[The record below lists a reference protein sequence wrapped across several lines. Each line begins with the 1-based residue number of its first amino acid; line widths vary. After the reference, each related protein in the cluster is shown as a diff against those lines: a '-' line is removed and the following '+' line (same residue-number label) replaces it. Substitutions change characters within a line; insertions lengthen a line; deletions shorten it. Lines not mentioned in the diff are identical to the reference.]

1 MHLSLSPCVCKERR
15 AYDGA
20 QEAVR
25 RVDIPGGKQGGGAA
39 KAAEESEK
47 PEKRTA
53 EKEETLDE
61 LMAQLDS
68 LIGLET
74 VKREVRSLINLI
86 KVPWGR
92 VRMRQIYKTSESYF
106 TPWWQA
112 GSTLKKKLMAEGVSS
127 DEFRSFPSGHT
138 ACAACAMLIGL
149 LPTLRK
155 GKEKRTRLLFILGCL
170 WAAAVAISR
179 IWMGAHFL
187 TDVTMAWLIA
197 LGMCALCVH
206 LFYFDKRFFAKLW
219 RVLSTSAN
227 PFLPKKRSVES
238 PDSEP
243 EN

>member
-1 MHLSLSPCVCKERR
+1 MQCFCSLALGAVAIKAQTNQLLVLLWQRFDHLCQTDPVCQFLLRR
-15 AYDGA
+15 FH
-20 QEAVR
+20 R
-25 RVDIPGGKQGGGAA
+25 DIQLPVSVLAALRGQAHGGL
-39 KAAEESEK
+39 
-47 PEKRTA
+47 R
-53 EKEETLDE
+53 
-61 LMAQLDS
+61 
-68 LIGLET
+68 GLY
-74 VKREVRSLINLI
+74 
-86 KVPWGR
+86 G
-92 VRMRQIYKTSESYF
+92 
-106 TPWWQA
+106 
-112 GSTLKKKLMAEGVSS
+112 
-127 DEFRSFPSGHT
+127 
-138 ACAACAMLIGL
+138 
-149 LPTLRK
+149 K

-170 WAAAVAISR
+170 WAAAVAVSR

>member
-1 MHLSLSPCVCKERR
+1 MKKRVLSFVL
-15 AYDGA
+15 
-20 QEAVR
+20 AV
-25 RVDIPGGKQGGGAA
+25 V
-39 KAAEESEK
+39 
-47 PEKRTA
+47 
-53 EKEETLDE
+53 
-61 LMAQLDS
+61 
-68 LIGLET
+68 
-74 VKREVRSLINLI
+74 
-86 KVPWGR
+86 
-92 VRMRQIYKTSESYF
+92 
-106 TPWWQA
+106 
-112 GSTLKKKLMAEGVSS
+112 
-127 DEFRSFPSGHT
+127 
-138 ACAACAMLIGL
+138 MLIGL

-170 WAAAVAISR
+170 WAAAVAVSR

>member
-1 MHLSLSPCVCKERR
+1 MGPRS
-15 AYDGA
+15 D
-20 QEAVR
+20 
-25 RVDIPGGKQGGGAA
+25 AA
-39 KAAEESEK
+39 DLQDQRKLFHPVVAGRK
-47 PEKRTA
+47 HT
-53 EKEETLDE
+53 EKEAD
-61 LMAQLDS
+61 
-68 LIGLET
+68 
-74 VKREVRSLINLI
+74 
-86 KVPWGR
+86 GR
-92 VRMRQIYKTSESYF
+92 RCLQRRI
-106 TPWWQA
+106 P
-112 GSTLKKKLMAEGVSS
+112 L
-127 DEFRSFPSGHT
+127 FP
-138 ACAACAMLIGL
+138 LRPYRL

-170 WAAAVAISR
+170 WAAAVAVSR